1 MMKILDTELDIEQKL
16 EKEYIK
22 AVYHQP
28 DYLTSMQSIS
38 YRMPDWMKHQLESR
52 LLKKYQ

>member
-22 AVYHQP
+22 AVYHQR
-28 DYLTSMQSIS
+28 DYLTSMQRIS

>member
-1 MMKILDTELDIEQKL
+1 MMKILDTEPDIEQKL